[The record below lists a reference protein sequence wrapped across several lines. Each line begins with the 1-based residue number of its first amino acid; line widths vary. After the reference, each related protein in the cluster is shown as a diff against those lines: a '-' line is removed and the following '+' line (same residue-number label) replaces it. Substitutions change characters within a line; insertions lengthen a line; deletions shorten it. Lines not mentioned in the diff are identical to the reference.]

1 MKKIKHRERERE
13 RGITPSLNS
22 FISLNLNKTKP
33 MNASY
38 VNRNKHLH
46 KTKAL
51 IKISFVEYTPICPKQ
66 NSFNT
71 SNSFN
76 QKITLKHQ
84 NPIQLFLNTHIY
96 VWVQWYFVKLD
107 HWFPRTTS
115 FRFRSGDVITKPKP
129 NKKER
134 KPYILH
140 KWIPLSYRFLK
151 KRRKQKK
158 LFCRRS

>member
-1 MKKIKHRERERE
+1 MKTHLTQPIQLQPNLSFNSNSILQNNPIIFFFLTEAQSEYHHPTQLLLTPNEKDKTERERE

-66 NSFNT
+66 KSFNT

-84 NPIQLFLNTHIY
+84 NPIQLFLNTQIY
-96 VWVQWYFVKLD
+96 VWVQWYFVRLN
-107 HWFPRTTS
+107 H
-115 FRFRSGDVITKPKP
+115 
-129 NKKER
+129 
-134 KPYILH
+134 
-140 KWIPLSYRFLK
+140 
-151 KRRKQKK
+151 
-158 LFCRRS
+158 